1 MNILV
6 GIFLAFGLGI
16 FVLGLQTIVFLPL
29 TIVYEIWKK
38 RFLRKL
44 DQRLA
49 PAVSV
54 LVPAYNEENTIRPC
68 LRSILDSDYPDF
80 EIILIDD
87 GSTDGTLSSV
97 GDLIESGR
105 VKHVSSPHLG
115 KALALN
121 KGMEAARAEIL
132 LFTDADTLFL
142 PDTLKKMVR
151 WFSDQR
157 IDAVCGNDRPL
168 APRTSWQ
175 KLLVITTHIGTGFVR
190 RALSVASSL
199 HIITGNLGAIRA
211 STLKALGGFNP
222 CWGEDLELT
231 FRLRKAGKRIVFDP
245 ESMVLAECPADL
257 TNLWKQRLRWTRSYL
272 KICRLHKDL
281 FFNPRHTPFSLYLPI
296 NFASQII
303 VPLLQVAAL
312 LILPWI
318 WKKGF
323 VSLTGPV
330 SLIAYSGLGYFFL
343 IAIYSCLLDRRAKDL
358 RFLFPFGLLIFPLSF
373 FYNGVVIFSIFKEL
387 TGQEERWETIK
398 RREQVEMI
406 ATKKRKPSWL
416 PVLSAAA
423 VLLMI
428 LATFAFLFT
437 GRKPGYGTMT
447 IPRGTM
453 TVLATHFDTWSRWR
467 DGIDSVLRSPGSKVI
482 NTVAVGAGRV
492 DWTYFKWAPH
502 PENWS
507 NPQKAAKED
516 ILQTAIAIFEK
527 RNWPVVAIVD
537 FYSPLFIRRNPDKA
551 AEGFDGT
558 RSSEQVCFVELVQGE
573 FGRIMLEMIE
583 YLAGNYSL
591 KAIDL
596 TELTYYSFCYCPRC
610 LAVFGRQSGLKDWPR
625 NWISGHVDRRDPRI
639 GLWRSQAMLPFL
651 RTAAGIV
658 HSRDKK
664 IFVDVPVSW
673 ENFKD
678 EAREYGLEYSKVLS
692 VADKIVVWD
701 YFDLADEDPA
711 ISQKLAQYLLTRF
724 KPQQVVVSLGLW
736 GKGDTVSPQ
745 KLAVAAYRTLK
756 GGINSLWLT
765 PNHLISRAHW
775 QELDIVYKFPVSAE
789 SRH

>member
-1 MNILV
+1 MNILA
-6 GIFLAFGLGI
+6 GFFLAFGLGI

-29 TIVYEIWKK
+29 TLIYEIWKK

-49 PAVSV
+49 PVVSV
-54 LVPAYNEENTIRPC
+54 LVPAYNEESTIRPC

-87 GSTDGTLSSV
+87 GSTDGTLTTIR
-97 GDLIESGR
+97 DLIATGR
-105 VKHVSSPHLG
+105 VKHISSPHLG

-121 KGMEAARAEIL
+121 KGMDAARGEIL

-168 APRTSWQ
+168 APRTAWQ

-190 RALSVASSL
+190 RALSISSSL
-199 HIITGNLGAIRA
+199 HIITGNLGAIRT
-211 STLKALGGFNP
+211 STLKALGGFKP

-231 FRLRKAGKRIVFDP
+231 FRLRKAGKRIIFDP
-245 ESMVLAECPADL
+245 EPMVLAECPADL
-257 TNLWKQRLRWTRSYL
+257 KNLWKQRLRWTRSYL

-281 FFNPRHTPFSLYLPI
+281 FFNLRHTPFSLYLPI

-323 VSLTGPV
+323 AGLTDPV
-330 SLIAYSGLGYFFL
+330 SLIAYSGLGYFYL
-343 IAIYSCLLDRRAKDL
+343 IAIYSCLLDRRGKDL

-387 TGQEERWETIK
+387 TGQEERWDAIK
-398 RREQVEMI
+398 RRRAVEMTD
-406 ATKKRKPSWL
+406 AKKRKHVPL
-416 PVLSAAA
+416 CVFFAAA
-423 VLLMI
+423 GVLVLLVAYFI
-428 LATFAFLFT
+428 LFT
-437 GRKPGYGTMT
+437 GRKPDYNAMK
-447 IPRGTM
+447 IPTGTM
-453 TVLATHFDTWSRWR
+453 TVLATHFDTWNNWR
-467 DGIDSVLRSPGSKVI
+467 EGIDSALRSPGSKVI

-492 DWTYFKWAPH
+492 DWTYFKWAQH
-502 PENWS
+502 PANWS
-507 NPQKAAKED
+507 NHQKAAKED
-516 ILQTAIAIFEK
+516 ILQTAIGIFAK

-537 FYSPLFIRRNPDKA
+537 FYSPLFILRNPDKA
-551 AEGFDGT
+551 AEGFNGF
-558 RSSEQVCFVELVQGE
+558 RSSEQVCFIELVQGE
-573 FGRIMLEMIE
+573 FGKMMLEMIA

-591 KAIDL
+591 MAIDL

-610 LAVFGRQSGLKDWPR
+610 LAVFLRQTGLKDWPR

-651 RTAAGIV
+651 RAAAANV
-658 HSRDKK
+658 HSQGKK

-678 EAREYGLEYSKVLS
+678 EAREYGLEYNLVLS
-692 VADKIVVWD
+692 VADKIVVWN
-701 YFDLADEDPA
+701 YFDLAGENPA
-711 ISQKLAQYLLTRF
+711 VSQNLAQYLLSRF
-724 KPQQVVVSLGLW
+724 KEQQVVVSLGLW
-736 GKGDTVSPQ
+736 GKGNIVSPQ
-745 KLAVAAYRTLK
+745 KLAVAAYRTMK
-756 GGINSLWLT
+756 GGINSLWFT
-765 PNHLISRAHW
+765 PNHLISNAHW
-775 QELDIVYKFPVSAE
+775 QELDIVYKFPINVE
-789 SRH
+789 NKR